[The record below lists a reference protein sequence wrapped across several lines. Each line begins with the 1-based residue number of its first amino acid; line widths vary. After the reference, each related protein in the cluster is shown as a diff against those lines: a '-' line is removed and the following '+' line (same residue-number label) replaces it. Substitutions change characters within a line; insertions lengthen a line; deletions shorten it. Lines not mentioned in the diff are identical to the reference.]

1 MKIKRLEIVGFKS
14 FVDKVSL
21 DFQHGITGVVGPNG
35 CGKSNI
41 VDAIR
46 WVMGEQN
53 ARHLRGRMMEDVIFG
68 GSEVRKPHGLA
79 QVSIVFDNSAGICPP
94 VYKDFAEIMITR
106 CLHRSGDSEYRINK
120 TPCRLLDITEL
131 FMDTGVGA
139 RAYSI
144 IEQGKVGMLV
154 SAKPE
159 ERRALIEEAAGV
171 TKFKARKKTA
181 LRKMD
186 ATRQNLVRLGDIITE
201 VRRQISS
208 LKRQAQ
214 KAEKFRDY
222 RGEVKRIELI
232 LGGNRFQHLKHETD
246 LVAKREEEQAAILAR
261 LDARLEDGELQLS
274 EQQLQLS
281 VAESDYGRAQEQNYQ
296 LGAEVQRVENELVL
310 STRQKEH
317 FRNQEDE
324 LQTER
329 DGLVARLAE
338 LQAEYVGLISQK
350 DGFGDELEQLQ
361 AHVEADEAA
370 LKGKVAEDQQ
380 LNQQH
385 ESCRT
390 DLMELLSQSNRLV
403 NRREEITRRL
413 ESESKRR
420 NQVQQ
425 ESHTVQEQQD
435 VLSSEREQLLLKLE
449 QVRTQAE
456 EQKEQLEEWTLL
468 LQAKSAEQKQ
478 KEQSQNEI
486 RRGLEKALSM
496 QQSLQ
501 ELQHSGEGYGEGTRL
516 LLADSNR
523 HEQVVAD
530 LLRVSEEYETAIEV
544 ALEDRLQ
551 AVIADNLADC
561 SAALDGLKGKQARA
575 TLLIPAEGPSDLAFA
590 GGAPIV
596 DLITS
601 LPGYGQI
608 VEQLLTGVYLVDD
621 VLQFLGQPLS
631 VGVLLVDRQGYRLD
645 WRGLLSGGD
654 TRVSG
659 SGLLRRQRQLDEI
672 AETVDKSERD
682 YRASQKA
689 YEQLEDELLE
699 IEEQRSYGIS
709 QSHRLDLQ
717 LVELGKDRQG
727 LQIEEERLNKRLA
740 LVVHDLE
747 QIDEGAESLRVED
760 QRLISEL
767 GQGGERQ
774 KQLENQTAELSS
786 QLTAIRL
793 GLEQKREKLT
803 TARVSFASLQQQ
815 QHALTETLRRVDQ
828 QQNEIERRSTQLLQ
842 RQETARESC
851 DQLTLSDTK
860 LKAELEVL
868 LDRREELQKKAEQT
882 RETYENQKV
891 QLDEFREQLRRVR
904 SEAEELRKMVAQLQL
919 RQHELQVDT
928 EHIRQTVLDRYR
940 VDLAEYQVPEA
951 TEDELERQQQQLKR
965 LQQRI
970 DSLGEVNLMAIDE
983 YREQEER
990 YDFLSRQRED
1000 LNQSLDDLQ
1009 KAISQINRTTRRRF
1023 KETFELVNEK
1033 FKQVF
1038 PRLFRGGQAELRLSD
1053 ENDLLE
1059 TGVDIIVQ
1067 PPGKRLQSVNLLSGG
1082 EKALTAV
1089 ALIFSLFLIKPTP
1102 FCILDE
1108 VDAPLDDINIDRF
1121 AEIVR
1126 EMTEQSQFIIITH
1139 SKRTMAIVDTM
1150 YGVTMQEPGVSK
1162 LVSVRL
1168 NDVPRTGEMKSA
1180 LSA

>member
-14 FVDKVSL
+14 FVDKISL

-94 VYKDFAEIMITR
+94 AYKDFAEIMITR

-186 ATRQNLVRLGDIITE
+186 ATRQNLVRLGDIVTE

-214 KAEKFRDY
+214 KAEKYKDY
-222 RGEVKRIELI
+222 RGQVKRIELI
-232 LGGNRFQHLKHETD
+232 ISGNRFQQLKHESD
-246 LVAKREEEQAAILAR
+246 LVAKNEKEQAAILAR
-261 LDARLEDGELQLS
+261 LDARLEDGELQVS

-281 VAESDYGRAQEQNYQ
+281 VAEADYGRAQEQSYQ
-296 LGAEVQRVENELVL
+296 LGSEGQRVENELAL

-317 FRNQEDE
+317 FRGQETE

-329 DGLVARLAE
+329 DGLAERLIE
-338 LQAEYVGLISQK
+338 LKAEYAGLASQK
-350 DGFGDELEQLQ
+350 NDFSGDLDQLQVRVEAEESALKTDTSKEQL
-361 AHVEADEAA
+361 
-370 LKGKVAEDQQ
+370 

-385 ESCRT
+385 DSCRT
-390 DLMELLSQSNRLV
+390 ELMELFSQSNRLV
-403 NRREEITRRL
+403 NRREEIARRL
-413 ESESKRR
+413 ESEAERR
-420 NQVQQ
+420 KQIQR
-425 ESHTVQEQQD
+425 ESQTIQEQQD
-435 VLSSEREQLLLKLE
+435 VLTLERDQLLDKLE

-456 EQKEQLEEWTLL
+456 EQRDQLEEWTALF
-468 LQAKSAEQKQ
+468 QAKSAEQKQ
-478 KEQSQNEI
+478 KEQSQNEL
-486 RRGLEKALSM
+486 RRDLEKARSM

-523 HEQVVAD
+523 HNNVVAD
-530 LLRVSEEYETAIEV
+530 LLRVSEEYEIAIEV

-551 AVIADNLADC
+551 AVIAHDLEGC
-561 SAALDGLKGKQARA
+561 SSALDHLKGKQARA
-575 TLLIPAEGPSDLAFA
+575 SLLTSVEGSPVPVFTDGTPL
-590 GGAPIV
+590 V
-596 DLITS
+596 DLVTS
-601 LPGYGQI
+601 LPEQI
-608 VEQLLTGVYLVDD
+608 PIVTQLLSGVYLVDS
-621 VLQFLGQPLS
+621 VPSLLGQSLP
-631 VGVLLVDRQGYRLD
+631 VGGLLVDRQGYRLD
-645 WRGLLSGGD
+645 WHGLLSGGD

-659 SGLLRRQRQLDEI
+659 SGLLRRQRQLDEL
-672 AETVDKSERD
+672 AATADKADQD
-682 YRASQKA
+682 YCAGQKV

-699 IEEQRSYGIS
+699 IEEQRSYGVS
-709 QSHRLDLQ
+709 QSHRLDLH
-717 LVELGKDRQG
+717 LVELEKDRQG
-727 LQIEEERLNKRLA
+727 FQHEDERLNKRLA

-747 QIDEGAESLRVED
+747 QIDEGSESFRDED
-760 QRLISEL
+760 ERLLSEL
-767 GQGGERQ
+767 ELGGERK
-774 KQLENQTAELSS
+774 KQLDRLVVELSS
-786 QLTAIRL
+786 QLTEIRA

-803 TARVSFASLQQQ
+803 TDRVAFASLQQQ

-828 QQNEIERRSTQLLQ
+828 QQKEVERRSTQLLQ
-842 RQETARESC
+842 RQESAREAC
-851 DQLTLSDTK
+851 EKLILSDVK
-860 LKAELEVL
+860 LQAELEIL
-868 LDRREELQKKAEQT
+868 LDRREESQKKAELA
-882 RETYENQKV
+882 RERYEDQKV
-891 QLDEFREQLRRVR
+891 LLEELREQLRRVR
-904 SEAEELRKMVAQLQL
+904 SEAEELRKMVSQLQL
-919 RQHELQVDT
+919 RQHELQVDS

-940 VDLAEYQVPEA
+940 VDLAEHQVPEA

-970 DSLGEVNLMAIDE
+970 GSLGEVNLMAIDE

-1023 KETFELVNEK
+1023 KETFDLVNEK

-1126 EMTEQSQFIIITH
+1126 EMTEQSQFIVITH

-1168 NDVPRTGEMKSA
+1168 NDLQRTGELKSA
-1180 LSA
+1180 VST

>member
-1 MKIKRLEIVGFKS
+1 MKIKRLDIVGFKS

-68 GSEVRKPHGLA
+68 GSEARKPHGLA

-94 VYKDFAEIMITR
+94 AYKDFAEIMVTR

-186 ATRQNLVRLGDIITE
+186 ATRQNLVRLGDIVTE

-232 LGGNRFQHLKHETD
+232 LAGNRFQRLKHEAE
-246 LVAKREEEQAAILAR
+246 LVTKREEEQAAVLAR

-281 VAESDYGRAQEQNYQ
+281 VAEADYGRAQEQNYQ
-296 LGAEVQRVENELVL
+296 IGAEIQRVENELVL

-317 FRNQEDE
+317 FMSQE
-324 LQTER
+324 T
-329 DGLVARLAE
+329 E
-338 LQAEYVGLISQK
+338 LQAERNGLGERLADLKAEYAGLIRQK
-350 DGFGDELEQLQ
+350 EGFGNELEQLQ
-361 AHVEADEAA
+361 SRVEAGDAA
-370 LKGKVAEDQQ
+370 LKERVNEEQQ
-380 LNQQH
+380 LTQH
-385 ESCRT
+385 HERSRIE
-390 DLMELLSQSNRLV
+390 LMEIFSQSNRLI
-403 NRREEITRRL
+403 NRREEISRRL
-413 ESESKRR
+413 ESEAGRR
-420 NQVQQ
+420 KQIKLESQAVEDQQ
-425 ESHTVQEQQD
+425 N
-435 VLSSEREQLLLKLE
+435 VLNSERDQLLFQLE

-456 EQKEQLEEWTLL
+456 EQKAQQEEWTVLF
-468 LQAKSAEQKQ
+468 QTKSADLKQ
-478 KEQSQNEI
+478 KEQSQNI
-486 RRGLEKALSM
+486 VRQGLEKARSM

-501 ELQHSGEGYGEGTRL
+501 ELQQSGEGYGEGTRL
-516 LLADSNR
+516 LLA
-523 HEQVVAD
+523 EQDRKRLVVAD
-530 LLRVSEEYETAIEV
+530 LLRVSEKYETAIEV

-551 AVIADNLADC
+551 AVLADNLADC
-561 SAALDGLKGKQARA
+561 SAALAVLKGEKARA
-575 TLLIPAEGPSDLAFA
+575 TMLIPVESNAGPVFSEGTPV
-590 GGAPIV
+590 V
-596 DLITS
+596 DLVIP
-601 LPGYGQI
+601 LPGNAAI
-608 VEQLLTGVYLVDD
+608 IEQLLTGIYLVDD
-621 VLQFLGQPLS
+621 VPQYLGQILP
-631 VGVLLVDRQGYRLD
+631 VGVQLVDLQGYLLD
-645 WRGLLSGGD
+645 WRGMLSGGD
-654 TRVSG
+654 TRGSS

-672 AETVDKSERD
+672 SETVDREEQN
-682 YRASQKA
+682 YRAGQRA
-689 YEQLEDELLE
+689 YEQLEEELLE
-699 IEEQRSYGIS
+699 VDEQRSYGTS
-709 QSHRLDLQ
+709 RAHRLELQ
-717 LVELGKDRQG
+717 LVELGKDQQR
-727 LQIEEERLNKRLA
+727 LHAEDERLSKRLA
-740 LVVHDLE
+740 LIVHDLE
-747 QIDEGAESLRVED
+747 QIDEGYGALKEEEHKLTAELE
-760 QRLISEL
+760 
-767 GQGGERQ
+767 QGAERQ
-774 KQLENQTAELSS
+774 KQLELQSADLSA
-786 QLTAIRL
+786 QLTEIRL
-793 GLEQKREKLT
+793 GLEQEREQLT
-803 TARVSFASLQQQ
+803 AERVALASLQQQ
-815 QHALTETLRRVDQ
+815 LHALGETLRRVNLQ
-828 QQNEIERRSTQLLQ
+828 QDEMERRRNQLLQ
-842 RQETARESC
+842 RQESARESC
-851 DQLTLSDTK
+851 EQLAHSDVK
-860 LKAELEVL
+860 LRAELDVL
-868 LDRREELQKKAEQT
+868 LDRREELQKKAEQA
-882 RETYENQKV
+882 REKYEDQKT
-891 QLDEFREQLRRVR
+891 LMEEFREQLRRVR

-928 EHIRQTVLDRYR
+928 EHVRQTVLDRYR
-940 VDLAEYQVPEA
+940 VDLAEHQVPEA

-970 DSLGEVNLMAIDE
+970 ESLGEVNLMAIDE

-1059 TGVDIIVQ
+1059 TGIDIIVQ

-1126 EMTEQSQFIIITH
+1126 EMTDQSQFIIITH
-1139 SKRTMAIVDTM
+1139 SKRTMAILDTM

-1168 NDVPRTGEMKSA
+1168 NELQRTDEAKSA